1 MLSFVQVRSGT
12 MDRKQFYLELS
23 KVLAWPGAVVV
34 IVVWF
39 VFLAFL
45 AGIHNWKP
53 ITDLITV
60 LAWPLL
66 VAVILLAFYRPLAA
80 FIGGLGAR
88 VTKFS
93 AFQISIELANASL
106 PSPSS
111 PWSADPSIPLGSEL
125 AGGTVVD
132 TKYGNL
138 FDRIK
143 DVTLWDYLIV
153 DIKDGKFWLISRVF
167 IFTVFLQAMRGMKCI
182 VFVETNGD
190 SVLKLIGL
198 ASPDAVRRALSE
210 KYDWFEKAL
219 SNAMHKKSIAFLSP
233 SLDPGIAGEI
243 IESFLKDKE
252 MYKDSPPQPDEGWT
266 LLRTRTGW
274 ERTEW
279 LTREKLNEDLRKQ
292 VFYEWDSSHYKD
304 TPDMQTE
311 KRTRELLCRTAPF
324 IALVNSK
331 EEFQRLLDRQ
341 KLLEQIAPFLQN
353 EQRTDVV

>member
-1 MLSFVQVRSGT
+1 MLSFVHVRSGM

-34 IVVWF
+34 VVVWF

-45 AGIHNWKP
+45 AGIKNWKP
-53 ITDLITV
+53 ITDLINV
-60 LAWPLL
+60 LAWPLI
-66 VAVILLAFYRPLAA
+66 VAVVLLAFYRPLAA
-80 FIGGLGAR
+80 FIGGLGGR

-106 PSPSS
+106 PSPLS
-111 PWSADPSIPLGSEL
+111 PWSADPSIPLGSEM
-125 AGGTVVD
+125 AGGMVVN
-132 TKYGNL
+132 TQFGNL

-143 DVTLWDYLIV
+143 NVTLWDYLIV

-190 SVLKLIGL
+190 HDLKLIGL

-219 SNAMHKKSIAFLSP
+219 SNAMLDNRTAFLSP
-233 SLDPGIAGEI
+233 SLDPGIAGKI
-243 IESFLKDKE
+243 IKSFLEDKE
-252 MYKDSPPQPDEGWT
+252 MHKDSPPLSGEGWT
-266 LLRTRTGW
+266 QLRTQPSW
-274 ERTEW
+274 EHTEW
-279 LTREKLNEDLRKQ
+279 LTRDKFNEDLRKK
-292 VFYEWDSSHYKD
+292 VLYEWDSSHYKD
-304 TPDMQTE
+304 TPDIQTD
-311 KRTRELLCRTAPF
+311 KRTRELICRKAPF

-353 EQRTDVV
+353 E